1 MIHFVSMVNYEG
13 LLLAMTEGGAVW
25 QFHPTGN
32 PAADQPLYWTKVADG
47 PLHNMGVD

>member
-32 PAADQPLYWTKVADG
+32 PAAGRFTTWAWTKQ
-47 PLHNMGVD
+47 